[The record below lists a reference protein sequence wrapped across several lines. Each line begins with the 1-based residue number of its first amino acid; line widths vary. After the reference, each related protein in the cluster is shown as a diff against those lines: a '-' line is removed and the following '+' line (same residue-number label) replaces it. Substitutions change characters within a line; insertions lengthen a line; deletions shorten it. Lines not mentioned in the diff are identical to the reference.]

1 MAISNYL
8 ENKILEAT
16 LKGISYASPSVVY
29 VCLYVSNPT
38 DSDIGEEVS
47 GAGYAR
53 QSVEFD
59 NASDGSITNS
69 STVRFPIAE
78 DAWGTI
84 NYIGIR
90 DSLNGGNLLYYG
102 MLSSSQSISL
112 NNQLVINPGQL
123 TITLD

>member
-53 QSVEFD
+53 QPVEFD

-78 DAWGTI
+78 DAWGII

>member
-78 DAWGTI
+78 DAWGII
-84 NYIGIR
+84 NHIGIR